1 MTCFRAN
8 RDCDDRTDPPGPL
21 YKVVTVDDEAP
32 TSLADFVGPGELI
45 LDYQE
50 GLHSVRGEGVQ
61 SQESIR
67 FHQRDEDDAEADA
80 RIWHIR
86 GKAPVL
92 SPNPTTTTHRPEPVA
107 LD

>member
-1 MTCFRAN
+1 MTEPI
-8 RDCDDRTDPPGPL
+8 PPGPL

-32 TSLADFVGPGELI
+32 TTLADFVGPGDLI

-86 GKAPVL
+86 EEGDGFVA
-92 SPNPTTTTHRPEPVA
+92 EPDDDDA
-107 LD
+107 ET